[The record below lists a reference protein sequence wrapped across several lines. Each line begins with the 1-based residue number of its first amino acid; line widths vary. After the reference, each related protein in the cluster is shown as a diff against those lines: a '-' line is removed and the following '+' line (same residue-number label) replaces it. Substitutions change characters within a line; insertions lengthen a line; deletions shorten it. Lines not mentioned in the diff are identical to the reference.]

1 MMRFS
6 APFGQTSRCPA
17 CAARWTRT
25 SLGAPGAFPVSVQG
39 VDVREQVTGLGCEL
53 VDVEAAEQAVRVQTA
68 EHVGGVGLDERRAAE
83 LVAPLA
89 SVNGG

>member
-1 MMRFS
+1 MMRF
-6 APFGQTSRCPA
+6 FGSVWPDKPA
-17 CAARWTRT
+17 SGLCGRWTRT

-83 LVAPLA
+83 LVAALT
-89 SVNGG
+89 SLNGG